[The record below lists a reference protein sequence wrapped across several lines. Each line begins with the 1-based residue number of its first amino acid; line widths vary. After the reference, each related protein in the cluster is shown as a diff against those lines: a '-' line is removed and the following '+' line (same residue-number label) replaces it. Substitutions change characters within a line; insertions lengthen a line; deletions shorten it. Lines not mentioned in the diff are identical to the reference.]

1 MSKIV
6 EVLGIPPP
14 HILERSAKRDRF
26 FERESGGTWV
36 LKRQRDGRKVTT
48 KYNEIII
55 MK

>member
-26 FERESGGTWV
+26 FERESGLSESPGVPGYSRDRGTEE
-36 LKRQRDGRKVTT
+36 K
-48 KYNEIII
+48 
-55 MK
+55 